1 MFIFNICIL
10 KREKKKKFN
19 ERVFLFITFNLLG
32 V

>member
-10 KREKKKKFN
+10 KREKKKFN